1 MRSRIFDKPTV
12 GWVLYDWA
20 NSAFSTTVMAGFFPI
35 FFKQYWNAG
44 VEATVSTFRLGVTNS
59 SASLLVA
66 LLAPLLGAV
75 ADAGGSRR
83 RFLLTFAALG
93 VAMTATL
100 FVIPRGAWPL
110 ACGVYLLAILGFS
123 GANVFYDSL
132 LVTVAPR
139 ARADLVSA
147 VGFAFG
153 YLGGGLLFAVNVW
166 MTFAPARFGLDG
178 PDAAVRVSFVTVA
191 AWWAVFS
198 LPLARWVRERP
209 AARAGSSWRQ
219 GLGELRRTFAHVRE
233 LRWVFVFLLAYWLYI
248 DGVHTIVRM
257 AVDYGLSLGFETRD
271 LIAAL
276 LVVQFVGFPSSLV
289 FGRLADRHGPR
300 PLLFAGIAAYVAI
313 SAWGYRM
320 AHAWEFYALAAA
332 IGLVQG
338 GVTSL
343 SRSYFSRLVPAERAA
358 QFFGFYN
365 TVGRFSAVLG
375 PILMGWVG
383 YATGNPR
390 ASMFA
395 VMALFVLGGAL
406 LRAVPAA
413 AGAGSDAP
421 REHT

>member
-1 MRSRIFDKPTV
+1 MRSRVFDKPTI

-35 FFKQYWNAG
+35 FFKQYWNVG

-110 ACGVYLLAILGFS
+110 ACGVYLVAILGFS

-166 MTFAPARFGLDG
+166 MTLAPARFGLDG
-178 PDAAVRVSFVTVA
+178 PDTAVRVSFVTVA

-209 AARAGSSWRQ
+209 AARAGSSWRR
-219 GLGELRRTFAHVRE
+219 GLGELRQTLAHVRE
-233 LRWVFVFLLAYWLYI
+233 LRWVFVFLLAYWFYI

-271 LIAAL
+271 LVAAL

-320 AHAWEFYALAAA
+320 AHVWEFYALAAA

-406 LRAVPAA
+406 LRAVPETAA
-413 AGAGSDAP
+413 A
-421 REHT
+421 EQT